1 MLLDMLAAVAR
12 RDYEQRRV
20 RQQQGISRAK
30 REGKYKGRQV
40 NQSRYDAINRLIAS
54 GSSWSQVQ
62 KLLGCSRATISNA
75 VKQMKSLNQPPVP
88 DSEKRLAAILWVPV
102 ANGSKFTRGKKKVK
116 EEIAWL
122 VEANFE
128 GEVLENNEYRLSL
141 TYENEK
147 DLKEQVDDLFREIN
161 MFAEMRNCVVD
172 DMTLTNEKTGKN
184 WNEYD
189 GGWYL

>member
-1 MLLDMLAAVAR
+1 M
-12 RDYEQRRV
+12 
-20 RQQQGISRAK
+20 
-30 REGKYKGRQV
+30 
-40 NQSRYDAINRLIAS
+40 
-54 GSSWSQVQ
+54 
-62 KLLGCSRATISNA
+62 
-75 VKQMKSLNQPPVP
+75 
-88 DSEKRLAAILWVPV
+88 
-102 ANGSKFTRGKKKVK
+102 K

-122 VEANFE
+122 VEADFE

>member
-1 MLLDMLAAVAR
+1 M
-12 RDYEQRRV
+12 
-20 RQQQGISRAK
+20 
-30 REGKYKGRQV
+30 
-40 NQSRYDAINRLIAS
+40 
-54 GSSWSQVQ
+54 
-62 KLLGCSRATISNA
+62 
-75 VKQMKSLNQPPVP
+75 
-88 DSEKRLAAILWVPV
+88 
-102 ANGSKFTRGKKKVK
+102 K

-122 VEANFE
+122 VEADFE

-147 DLKEQVDDLFREIN
+147 DLKEQIDDLFREIN